1 MSAEMSRREFLKA
14 SAATTTVIMTGS
26 LIMGNGTPAFGS
38 VQIPEVDKLT
48 ITVITDNYYDIFRP
62 NSTIVKRYSMF
73 DALEASSSIHAEHGL
88 SYHIVTEINGIS
100 HSFLFDY
107 GLDTHGVNQNIEL
120 LKIDFAKVEA
130 LGLSHGHFDHWA
142 NLVPFLKQHL
152 EQFKKNIPLYVGEE
166 AFAKRFIKKGEHL
179 ASIGR
184 LSREEIEVL
193 GFVKIIEINEPTPI
207 APGAYLTGIIERKTE
222 YEKVQ
227 SYLMVQRG
235 DTLEQDSLRGE
246 QSLVVNIK
254 GKGLVV
260 LTSCAH
266 SGVINTTKHAQ
277 TMTGV
282 KKVHAVIGGFHL
294 TGAPPEIID
303 KTIADMKAIAP
314 DYIVPMHCVGF
325 EAQAAFARE
334 MPREFILNTS
344 GAKYT
349 FSA

>member
-1 MSAEMSRREFLKA
+1 MSEMSRRTFLKT
-14 SAATTTVIMTGS
+14 SAATAVIMAGS
-26 LIMGNGTPAFGS
+26 SIIGNSMAAFGS
-38 VQIPEVDKLT
+38 VRIPEVNKLT
-48 ITVITDNYYDIFRP
+48 ITVITDNYYDTFRP
-62 NSTIVKRYSMF
+62 NGSIVKRFSML
-73 DALEASSSIHAEHGL
+73 DALEASSFIHAEHGL
-88 SYHIVTEINGIS
+88 SYHITTEIDGIS

-107 GLDTHGVNQNIEL
+107 GLDTYGVNHNMEL
-120 LKIDFAKVEA
+120 LQIDPAKVEA
-130 LGLSHGHFDHWA
+130 LGLSHGHIDHWA
-142 NLVPFLKQHL
+142 SLVPLLKRHH
-152 EQFKKNIPLYVGEE
+152 EQFNKKISLYVGEE
-166 AFAKRFIKKGEHL
+166 AFAKRFIKRDGHL
-179 ASIGR
+179 TSIGR
-184 LSREEIEVL
+184 LSREEIEAL
-193 GFVKIIEINEPTPI
+193 GFVKIVEIKDPTPI

-227 SYLMVQRG
+227 PYLMIQRG
-235 DTLEQDSLRGE
+235 DTLEQDALRGE

-282 KKVHAVIGGFHL
+282 KKVHAVMGGFHL
-294 TGAPPEIID
+294 TGTRPEIID

-314 DYIVPMHCVGF
+314 DYIVPMHCAGF

-334 MPREFILNTS
+334 MPKEFILNTA
-344 GAKYT
+344 GATYT